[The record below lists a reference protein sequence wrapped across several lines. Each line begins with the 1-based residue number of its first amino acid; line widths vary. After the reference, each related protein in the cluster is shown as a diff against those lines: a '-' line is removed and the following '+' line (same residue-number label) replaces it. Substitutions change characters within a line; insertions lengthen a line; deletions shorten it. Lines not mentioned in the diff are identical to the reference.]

1 MPGPGRWIRPWHGIN
16 SNYKNGNII
25 LSKPS
30 SAFISMLFMLI
41 WATSANAVDLV
52 QIYEQA
58 EASDPLFKQS
68 VAAYNAVREAKPQA
82 WSQLMPVLSLNAYTA
97 TNDQDIST
105 AGIGAS
111 GKVGFNTHG
120 YSLDISQPVFRFD
133 RFLALEQ
140 ADSQILQ
147 AEAELN
153 AAQQDLI
160 VRVSERYFEVL
171 AAIDNLEFVRAER
184 VSLHRQLEQAKQ
196 LFEVGL
202 IAITDVQE
210 AQAGY
215 DRSVANEILAE
226 NAIDNAREA
235 LREVTGN
242 YQTELTPLGTNMPLV
257 SPQPAIIE
265 EWTQISQEQNMQ
277 VRATRH
283 ELETARQT
291 IKIQQSGHL
300 PTLDIVA
307 SKGYDSGGG
316 RFGGTKVDATAIGLE
331 FSMPLFQ
338 GGVVNSRTRE
348 ARHRYDEA
356 LERLEQQF
364 RSAQRQTRE
373 AYLGVVSGVS
383 QVKALDQA
391 VTSSQT
397 ALLATEAG
405 FEVGTRTAVD
415 LVASQ
420 RVLLQAKRD
429 YARARYDYILNTLRL
444 KQAAGTLSPDDLK
457 EINSW
462 LE

>member
-1 MPGPGRWIRPWHGIN
+1 MLCC
-16 SNYKNGNII
+16 
-25 LSKPS
+25 LS
-30 SAFISMLFMLI
+30 ICT
-41 WATSANAVDLV
+41 TSAGAVDLV
-52 QIYEQA
+52 QVYEQA
-58 EASDPLFKQS
+58 EASDPLYKQS

-82 WSQLMPVLSLNAYTA
+82 WAQLMPVLSLNAYTA

-105 AGIGAS
+105 AGVGAS
-111 GKVGFNTHG
+111 GEVSFNTHG

-133 RFLALEQ
+133 RFLALGQ

-147 AEAELN
+147 AEAQLY
-153 AAQQDLI
+153 AAHQDLM

-171 AAIDNLEFVRAER
+171 AAIDNLDFVRAER
-184 VSLHRQLEQAKQ
+184 VSLHRQLDQAKQ

-235 LREVTGN
+235 LREVTGE
-242 YQTELTPLGTNMPLV
+242 YQTELTPLGKNMPLV
-257 SPQPAIIE
+257 SPQPEIIE
-265 EWTQISQEQNMQ
+265 EWSRISQEQNLQ
-277 VRATRH
+277 VIATRH

-291 IKIQQSGHL
+291 INIQQSGHL

-307 SKGYDSGGG
+307 RKGFDSGGG
-316 RFGGTKVDATAIGLE
+316 RFGGTQIDATSIGLE
-331 FSMPLFQ
+331 LNMPLFQ
-338 GGVVNSRTRE
+338 GGLVNSYTRE
-348 ARHRYDEA
+348 ARYLYDQA
-356 LERLEQQF
+356 LERLEQQY
-364 RSAQRQTRE
+364 RAAQRQTRE

-397 ALLATEAG
+397 ALLATETG

-415 LVASQ
+415 VVASQ
-420 RVLLQAKRD
+420 RVLLQSKRD

-444 KQAAGTLSPDDLK
+444 KQAAGTLAPEDLE

-462 LE
+462 LEQ